1 VSEPCGRR
9 GAEKKT
15 CKKMKTGIFRLGFV
29 GVFANEAEA
38 KAAPA

>member
-1 VSEPCGRR
+1 MWMV
-9 GAEKKT
+9 
-15 CKKMKTGIFRLGFV
+15 FRSFKLGFV